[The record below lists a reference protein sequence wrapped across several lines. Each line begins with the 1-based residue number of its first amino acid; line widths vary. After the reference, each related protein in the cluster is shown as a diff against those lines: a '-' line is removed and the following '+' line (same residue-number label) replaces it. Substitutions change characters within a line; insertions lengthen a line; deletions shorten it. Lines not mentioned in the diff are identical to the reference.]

1 MPSGKREAA
10 AFKQISALA
19 AAQPEEIRERRAAAE
34 ETYNKVLGRLG
45 AAGTYENTG
54 GTPASTSILG
64 TQPTEAEDTS
74 IFKTEKVKSAAAT
87 DIDRRFATDANLQ
100 DVKKLDPNATL
111 KSIEGSSQFRTMS
124 RLQAEAEQ
132 LVAREGPLWDEL
144 IKNQQLPIIEG
155 SAAMARENAEAVR
168 RAFAKGGAA
177 RRTAF
182 ETVERI
188 RSQERINSGKI
199 QQIAN
204 ARVALDKWS
213 RENAQSVLEFGQKWT
228 SNLGGIREEYNRAM
242 DAASELMVTGA
253 IPQMMEATQKAND
266 LRKQAHEQQRNK
278 SMRWV
283 KGVVGVVLLAASRG
297 AVGGQLV
304 ESAFSKPGEQ
314 TGQGGSGG
322 ILGTATGIFNMLG
335 NKANKTPA
343 PQQVQMRGGPTPVR
357 EGPVN
362 PYNNGWEIRTG
373 NAGSPLKR

>member
-19 AAQPEEIRERRAAAE
+19 AAQPEEIRTRRTAAE

-45 AAGTYENTG
+45 ATGTYENVG
-54 GTPASTSILG
+54 GTPPASPSLLG
-64 TQPTEAEDTS
+64 SQPQAAEDTS

-100 DVKKLDPNATL
+100 DVKKLDADATV
-111 KSIEGSSQFRTMS
+111 KSLEGTSQFRTMS

-132 LVAREGPLWDEL
+132 LVARQGPLWDEL

-155 SAAMARENAEAVR
+155 SAAMARENAESVR

-188 RSQERINSGKI
+188 RSQERINSQKI

-204 ARVALDKWS
+204 ARVSLDKWS
-213 RENAQSVLEFGQKWT
+213 RENAQNVIEFGQKWA

-242 DAASELMVTGA
+242 DSASELMVTGA
-253 IPQMMEATQKAND
+253 IPQMMEATQKAAD

-278 SMRWV
+278 TMRWV
-283 KGVVGVVLLAASRG
+283 KGVVGVVLMVASRG
-297 AVGGQLV
+297 AAGGSLV
-304 ESAFSKPGEQ
+304 ESAFQKPGE
-314 TGQGGSGG
+314 GGAAGGGGGG
-322 ILGTATGIFNMLG
+322 ILGAVGGVMGMLG
-335 NKANKTPA
+335 NSANKTPA
-343 PQQVQMRGGPTPVR
+343 PAQITMRGGPTPVAN
-357 EGPVN
+357 N
-362 PYNNGWEIRTG
+362 PSNSGWQIRTG
-373 NAGSPLKR
+373 NAGSPIKR